1 MKWFLKTYG
10 NYVAFAGVILLFLGM
25 CGLISEGWAGIAAYR
40 QPVDLYAED
49 TDILELT
56 KTSNLEA
63 EIYMAFDC
71 FAKMTE
77 TSSFYG
83 YSNSRDVDYYFIIPA
98 FSGDEVYFIGILVNA
113 KDLDTFTAISEE
125 TYAYL
130 IGEENTYGTT
140 TIYEQG
146 TLKDMNNELY
156 SYFTEWVK
164 TANWFEDERD
174 IEKYVLPIYLN
185 PDEMEFRRFSFRMAF
200 VPAVIGAFLLILGL
214 TCYWHR

>member
-1 MKWFLKTYG
+1 MRWFLKTYG
-10 NYVAFAGVILLFLGM
+10 NYVAFAGVILLFLGI
-25 CGLISEGWAGIAAYR
+25 CGLVSEGWAGIAAYR
-40 QPVDLYAED
+40 KPIDLYAED
-49 TDILELT
+49 TDIHDLT

-63 EIYMAFDC
+63 EIYMAFDY
-71 FAKMTE
+71 FAKTTE
-77 TSSFYG
+77 TSTFYN

-98 FSGDEVYFIGILVNA
+98 FSGDEVYFIGILVEA
-113 KDLDTFTAISEE
+113 KDLDTFNAISEE
-125 TYAYL
+125 TYAYF

-146 TLKDMNNELY
+146 TLKDMNDELY
-156 SYFTEWVK
+156 GYFTDWFK
-164 TANWFEDERD
+164 AANWFDDEQD

-185 PDEMEFRRFSFRMAF
+185 PDEMEYKRFAFRMAF

>member
-10 NYVAFAGVILLFLGM
+10 NYVAFAGVILLFLGI
-25 CGLISEGWAGIAAYR
+25 CGLVSEGWAGIAAYR
-40 QPVDLYAED
+40 KPIDLYAED
-49 TDILELT
+49 TDIHDLT

-63 EIYMAFDC
+63 EIYMAFDY
-71 FAKMTE
+71 FAKTTE
-77 TSSFYG
+77 TSTFYS

-98 FSGDEVYFIGILVNA
+98 FSGDEVYFIGILVEA
-113 KDLDTFTAISEE
+113 KDLDIFNAISEE
-125 TYAYL
+125 TYAYF

-146 TLKDMNNELY
+146 TLKDMNDELY
-156 SYFTEWVK
+156 GYFTDWFK
-164 TANWFEDERD
+164 AANWFDDEHD

-185 PDEMEFRRFSFRMAF
+185 PDEMEYKRFAFRMAF

>member
-1 MKWFLKTYG
+1 MRWFLKTYG
-10 NYVAFAGVILLFLGM
+10 NYVAFAGVILLFLGI
-25 CGLISEGWAGIAAYR
+25 CGLVSEGWAGIAAYR
-40 QPVDLYAED
+40 KPIDLYAED
-49 TDILELT
+49 TDIHDLT

-63 EIYMAFDC
+63 EIYMAFDY
-71 FAKMTE
+71 FAKTTE
-77 TSSFYG
+77 TSTFYN

-98 FSGDEVYFIGILVNA
+98 FSGDEVYFIGILVEA
-113 KDLDTFTAISEE
+113 KDLDTFNAISVE
-125 TYAYL
+125 TYAYF

-146 TLKDMNNELY
+146 TLKDMNDELY
-156 SYFTEWVK
+156 GYFTDWFK
-164 TANWFEDERD
+164 AANWFDDEQD

-185 PDEMEFRRFSFRMAF
+185 PDEMEYKRFAFRMAF

>member
-10 NYVAFAGVILLFLGM
+10 NYVAFAGVILLFLGI
-25 CGLISEGWAGIAAYR
+25 CGLVSEGWAGIAAYR
-40 QPVDLYAED
+40 KPIDLYAED
-49 TDILELT
+49 TDIHDLT

-63 EIYMAFDC
+63 EIYMAFDY
-71 FAKMTE
+71 FAKTTE
-77 TSSFYG
+77 TSTFYS

-98 FSGDEVYFIGILVNA
+98 FSGDEVYFIGILVEA
-113 KDLDTFTAISEE
+113 KDLDTFNAISEA

-146 TLKDMNNELY
+146 TLKDMNDELY
-156 SYFTEWVK
+156 GYLTDWFK
-164 TANWFEDERD
+164 AANWFDDEHD

-185 PDEMEFRRFSFRMAF
+185 PDEMEYKRFAFRMAF

-214 TCYWHR
+214 TCYRHR

>member
-10 NYVAFAGVILLFLGM
+10 NYVAFAGVILLFLGI
-25 CGLISEGWAGIAAYR
+25 CGLVSEGWSGIAAYR
-40 QPVDLYAED
+40 KPIDLYAEN
-49 TDILELT
+49 TDIHDLT

-63 EIYMAFDC
+63 EIYMAFDY
-71 FAKMTE
+71 FAKTTE
-77 TSSFYG
+77 TSTFYS

-98 FSGDEVYFIGILVNA
+98 FSGDEVYFIGILVEA
-113 KDLDTFTAISEE
+113 KDLDTFNAISEE

-146 TLKDMNNELY
+146 TLKDMNDELY
-156 SYFTEWVK
+156 GYFTDWFK
-164 TANWFEDERD
+164 AANWFDDEHD

-185 PDEMEFRRFSFRMAF
+185 PDEMEYKRFAFRMAF